1 MFKKQHFASVLDVPD
16 FVQLLTHALYDQA
29 QCERAHP
36 AWDRVEEFLSR
47 AGSEIRDMLALEML
61 ERFQNAG
68 YPSGGDSFAR
78 FLGPEVQR
86 LWAELQAIWK
96 TSIMLDLQDRTVLE
110 GEVLISRIVN
120 HRAIQL

>member
-1 MFKKQHFASVLDVPD
+1 MFKRQHIASVLDVPD
-16 FVQLLTHALYDQA
+16 FVQLLAHALYEQA
-29 QCERAHP
+29 QRERVHP
-36 AWDRVEEFLSR
+36 ALDRAEEFLSK
-47 AGSEIRDMLALEML
+47 AGTEIREMLALEMF

-68 YPSGGDSFAR
+68 YPGSDSFAR
-78 FLGPEVQR
+78 FPGPEMQR

-120 HRAIQL
+120 NRAIQL